1 MRLRGDD
8 ERVSALAP
16 VVESEETNGDADP
29 VEPVEPAEPVEP
41 VEPAE
46 A

>member
-16 VVESEETNGDADP
+16 VVESDDDANGNGEAAE
-29 VEPVEPAEPVEP
+29 VEPSDI
-41 VEPAE
+41 
-46 A
+46 